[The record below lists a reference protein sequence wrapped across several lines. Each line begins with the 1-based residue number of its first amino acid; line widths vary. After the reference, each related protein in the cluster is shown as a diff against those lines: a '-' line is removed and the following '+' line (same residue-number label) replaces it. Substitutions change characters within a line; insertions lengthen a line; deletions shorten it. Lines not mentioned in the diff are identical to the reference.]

1 MTAQTGKKFNPLQ
14 DSLILAGWLAGLFAA
29 ACLIWLL
36 TGSFREEILLKRIN
50 RLLESE
56 GYSWELLSPLPSR
69 PAAGGM
75 QVLGSWYRISG
86 PDQDASACVFP
97 LFTDGIGVLCLARL
111 NRDARVEELV
121 ALTVHGERVFPRIP
135 EAQKD
140 IYIRRIEN
148 ANPVKAAP

>member
-1 MTAQTGKKFNPLQ
+1 MSVTAKKSLSPLQ
-14 DSLILAGWLAGLFAA
+14 DTLILAGWLAGLLVVAG
-29 ACLIWLL
+29 LIWLL
-36 TGSFREEILLKRIN
+36 SGSFREGILLKRIN
-50 RLLESE
+50 RLLKTQ
-56 GYSWELLSPLPSR
+56 GYSWVLSSPISSR

-97 LFTDGIGVLCLARL
+97 LFADGIGVLCLARL
-111 NRDARVEELV
+111 NRDAKVEELV
-121 ALTVHGERVFPRIP
+121 ALTVHGERVFSRIP

-140 IYIRRIEN
+140 IYMRRIEK